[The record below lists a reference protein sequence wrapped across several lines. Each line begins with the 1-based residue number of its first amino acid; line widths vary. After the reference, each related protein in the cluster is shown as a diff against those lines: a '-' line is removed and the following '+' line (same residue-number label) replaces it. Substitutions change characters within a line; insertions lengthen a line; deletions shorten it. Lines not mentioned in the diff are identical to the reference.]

1 MLNKWRQNIHFWMNC
16 LVNCSFN
23 SELSFAQCC
32 RCPNKKAWFFYCVCT
47 LTFTFLIIV
56 CLKKWVNL
64 ARFCQVL
71 FISHRLARIPAKSEL
86 KDDLLYDLF
95 LSATCCPSLDVI
107 LVEGMH
113 CCSRLVSTACLYFVP
128 GKCLHRQHLPVVHMS
143 SISTQIQVW
152 CIDTVSNML
161 AGWRTQDS
169 HKCWESFVYLDRSV
183 L

>member
-1 MLNKWRQNIHFWMNC
+1 MLQVSKQEGLVFLLCVYTNI
-16 LVNCSFN
+16 
-23 SELSFAQCC
+23 
-32 RCPNKKAWFFYCVCT
+32 Y
-47 LTFTFLIIV
+47 
-56 CLKKWVNL
+56 
-64 ARFCQVL
+64 
-71 FISHRLARIPAKSEL
+71 ISHHCLFKKMSESRQL
-86 KDDLLYDLF
+86 LPSSFHFPQIGTYTGQKRVERRLLYDLF